1 MEERDCAAAFALV
14 LNGNFA
20 TIASHATGI
29 ARSRKT
35 PEKVFVLLDMLT
47 AWEKERAL
55 AETLT
60 SLGEHGGVAGQ
71 LASKV
76 QEMYT
81 MLVNSARDTYREF
94 AMAVER
100 DDVGGSR
107 EGKVEGTRKKV
118 SGLIP
123 TPTKGLRLILAGP
136 QDGHQSQSSVPENA
150 TIHPLTAYL
159 IQYCRRL
166 QQYPSASRILNR
178 RATGTT
184 REEGEDLAGR
194 MISRLLHTLLKNLK
208 IKVQRLSHGK
218 QASDGQDAQ
227 HFADVFMLNNANY
240 ILSRARC
247 FEHAEALEQI
257 GFFQEMRE
265 TVHSEF
271 APLLFRRRDPLK
283 AVQAPEA
290 DHNPSSPPPK
300 KKKKLNRAQALLPSR
315 FLAAERGVARY
326 GFREAGPALGPPG
339 REGAGRE

>member
-290 DHNPSSPPPK
+290 DHNPIPPPPK
-300 KKKKLNRAQALLPSR
+300 KK
-315 FLAAERGVARY
+315 
-326 GFREAGPALGPPG
+326 
-339 REGAGRE
+339 

>member
-1 MEERDCAAAFALV
+1 MKKEKLSVSAPLPPLLLLTSPYPRVLRSHSTRRSTPGSGSSTWSTHWPRLCRSEALPEKIFMEERDCAAAFALV

-100 DDVGGSR
+100 DDVGNQGGQGGGHEEEGFWFDPNAHQGPSPDFGGASR
-107 EGKVEGTRKKV
+107 R
-118 SGLIP
+118 P
-123 TPTKGLRLILAGP
+123 
-136 QDGHQSQSSVPENA
+136 PEPELGA
-150 TIHPLTAYL
+150 RERHHPSLTAYL

-247 FEHAEALEQI
+247 FEH
-257 GFFQEMRE
+257 
-265 TVHSEF
+265 
-271 APLLFRRRDPLK
+271 
-283 AVQAPEA
+283 
-290 DHNPSSPPPK
+290 
-300 KKKKLNRAQALLPSR
+300 LPRPWSR
-315 FLAAERGVARY
+315 
-326 GFREAGPALGPPG
+326 
-339 REGAGRE
+339 